1 MQPQVLA
8 VIEHASRRIQILGA
22 TTHPTASWV
31 TQATKNVVMD
41 LEDWGC
47 RERFLFR
54 TGTGGSARR

>member
-1 MQPQVLA
+1 M
-8 VIEHASRRIQILGA
+8 IEHASRRIQILGA